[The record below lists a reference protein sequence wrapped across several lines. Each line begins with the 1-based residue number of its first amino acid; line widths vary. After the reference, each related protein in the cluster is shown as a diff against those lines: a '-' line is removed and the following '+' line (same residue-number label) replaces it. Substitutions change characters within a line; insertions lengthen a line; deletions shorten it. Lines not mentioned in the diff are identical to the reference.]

1 MVDAIRRLRR
11 ARCVAGFREMK
22 TINCLAAALLAGA
35 TTCWS
40 VSTPAAE
47 RSGAQTV
54 GSPPPEREPQRP
66 DVQAIADVGGVLTPK
81 GVLVV
86 EPGLQFSNSQVNR
99 FTFLGTEILS
109 TFLIGLVEAED
120 IDRDVIS
127 PQVNMRYG
135 LTNRLEAGLKL
146 PWVYREEERRV
157 RIAQADSGGGESPT
171 ISDTLSGS
179 GLGDVELSLHYQ
191 LNQGP
196 GPYYI
201 GNLRYKSDTGEGP
214 FDVDFDDSGV
224 EEDLATGSGFRA
236 VEPSLTMLFPS
247 DPAVFYANFGYV
259 FTISDNVDKTI
270 GTGDNARFIGEVD
283 PGDSIRLSF
292 GMALSIN
299 QQASFSLGYKHEF
312 IDGTESE
319 INTPGASPIRTE
331 TSDLQVGSLLFGVSH
346 RVSPR
351 TSLNVNLEV
360 GATADAPDV
369 ALMLSLPITFDL

>member
-1 MVDAIRRLRR
+1 MKKK
-11 ARCVAGFREMK
+11 RCLTAV
-22 TINCLAAALLAGA
+22 LLASA
-35 TTCWS
+35 ATCWS
-40 VSTPAAE
+40 VSAVAAE
-47 RSGAQTV
+47 QSQPQAV
-54 GSPPPEREPQRP
+54 GNPPPEREPERP

-120 IDRDVIS
+120 IDRDVVS
-127 PQVNMRYG
+127 PQLNMRYG
-135 LTNRLEAGLKL
+135 LTNRLEAGVKL

-157 RIAQADSGGGESPT
+157 RIAQADSGGDESPA
-171 ISDTLSGS
+171 ISDTLDGS

-201 GNLRYKSDTGEGP
+201 GNLRYKSTTGEGP
-214 FDVDFDDSGV
+214 FEVDFDDTGV
-224 EEDLATGSGFRA
+224 EQDLATGSGFHA
-236 VEPSLTMLFPS
+236 IEPSLTMLFPS

-259 FTISDNVDKTI
+259 YTIADDVDKTI
-270 GTGDNARFIGEVD
+270 GSGDNARFIGEVD
-283 PGDSIRLSF
+283 PGDSIRLSV

-299 QQASFSLGYKHEF
+299 QRASFSLGYKHEF

-319 INTPGASPIRTE
+319 INSPGAQPFKAE
-331 TSDLQVGSLLFGVSH
+331 TSNLQVGSLLLGVSH
-346 RVSPR
+346 RVSPD
-351 TSLNVNLEV
+351 TSLNVNFEI

-369 ALMLSLPITFDL
+369 TLMVSLPMTFNL

>member
-1 MVDAIRRLRR
+1 MDECHSPPG
-11 ARCVAGFREMK
+11 ARMTSRMSISMKNVGLATALVA
-22 TINCLAAALLAGA
+22 AA
-35 TTCWS
+35 TTCWF
-40 VSTPAAE
+40 VSAGAAE
-47 RSGAQTV
+47 ESPAQAV
-54 GSPPPEREPQRP
+54 GKPPPEREPDRP

-81 GVLVV
+81 GVLVL

-120 IDRDVIS
+120 IDRDVVS
-127 PQVNMRYG
+127 PQLNMRYG
-135 LTNRLEAGLKL
+135 LTNRLEAGVKL
-146 PWVYREEERRV
+146 PWVYRREERRV
-157 RIAQADSGGGESPT
+157 RIAQADTGGGESPA
-171 ISDTLSGS
+171 ISETLDGS

-214 FDVDFDDSGV
+214 FSVDFDDQGV
-224 EEDLATGSGFRA
+224 EEDLATGSGFHA
-236 VEPSLTMLFPS
+236 IEPSLTMLFPS

-259 FTISDNVDKTI
+259 YTVSDDVNKTI
-270 GTGDNARFIGEVD
+270 GSGENARFIGEVD
-283 PGDSIRLSF
+283 PGDSIRMSV

-319 INTPGASPIRTE
+319 ISSPGATPLRAQ
-331 TSDLQVGSLLFGVSH
+331 TSDLQVGSLLLGVSH

-351 TSLNVNLEV
+351 TSLNLNLEV

-369 ALMLSLPITFDL
+369 TLMVSLPMSFDL